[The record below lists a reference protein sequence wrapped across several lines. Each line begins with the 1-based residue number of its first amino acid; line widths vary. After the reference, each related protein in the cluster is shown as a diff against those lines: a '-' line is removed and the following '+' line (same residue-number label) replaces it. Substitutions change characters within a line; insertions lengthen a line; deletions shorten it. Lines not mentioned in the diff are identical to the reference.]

1 MSKAYMIIIEVQPST
16 NSVIMEAWS
25 FLKIDM
31 VKIKTN
37 IHREMTVIDGRRTD
51 HNHKSLNDLLELVS
65 NLVSNFVA

>member
-1 MSKAYMIIIEVQPST
+1 MTVIEAKSFMSKAYMIIIEVQPST

-37 IHREMTVIDGRRTD
+37 IEREMTVIDR
-51 HNHKSLNDLLELVS
+51 
-65 NLVSNFVA
+65 